1 MVEKIKKYTTLY
13 DLRMEDFDADVVEV
27 IKTFLT
33 TPEDLLTIYYDEDT
47 LQAGLTFPDVEVD
60 DIMYFLKE
68 EDENGG
74 LKQLTPETFSSS
86 IIFGTMDSPVEGSL
100 LRVLETVFC
109 PLFINT
115 TSWPDSVKNDFC
127 SNLNSFLSHL
137 TDTRYKIAG
146 LTALYIPKIATRM
159 SLSVAIRD
167 RRFIKRIEGKW
178 FSQILLVINH

>member
-1 MVEKIKKYTTLY
+1 
-13 DLRMEDFDADVVEV
+13 MEDFDADVVEV

-115 TSWPDSVKNDFC
+115 TSWPDS
-127 SNLNSFLSHL
+127 
-137 TDTRYKIAG
+137 
-146 LTALYIPKIATRM
+146 
-159 SLSVAIRD
+159 
-167 RRFIKRIEGKW
+167 
-178 FSQILLVINH
+178 IL